1 MVDLNKI
8 IQAKRTI
15 ANFVRN
21 TELYESKKLSVLSG
35 AKVFVKRE
43 NLQRTGAYKIRGA
56 YNKIAHLSE
65 EQKQG
70 GVIAASA
77 GNHAQGVALSAREF
91 GVRAVIVMPES
102 TPLLKVIGTKNLGAE
117 VILKGNNFDE
127 AYAYAVEYANENNLV
142 FVHPFN
148 DELIQAGQGTI
159 ALEMLESVPD
169 LDYIVAP
176 VGGGG
181 LISGVASCA

>member
-35 AKVFVKRE
+35 AEVFVKRE

-102 TPLLKVIGTKNLGAE
+102 TPLLKVIGTKNLGA
-117 VILKGNNFDE
+117 GSF
-127 AYAYAVEYANENNLV
+127 
-142 FVHPFN
+142 
-148 DELIQAGQGTI
+148 
-159 ALEMLESVPD
+159 
-169 LDYIVAP
+169 
-176 VGGGG
+176 
-181 LISGVASCA
+181 